1 MLTPQQAVVPT
12 RRERELGSRGVAL
25 ATRLDHL
32 AVRPPAENAALE
44 EVLLPAQMRLDYL
57 RVPPPANSCSGRAS
71 SIQEERSMNILVLKQ
86 V

>member
-1 MLTPQQAVVPT
+1 MPTPQQAVVPT

-57 RVPPPANSCSGRAS
+57 RAAPARQFVLRQGFKYTGGK
-71 SIQEERSMNILVLKQ
+71 EHEFLVLG
-86 V
+86 